1 MFGVHLNSSNPRGN
15 RLKTNILQLTFR
27 RTDVNIMTM
36 EFEGVVFRKLP
47 EMTGTSAKGAWKKQD
62 VVFEVPSEFNR
73 KICVTFFGD
82 RAEDAASLSEG
93 DTVTVSVNVES
104 REYNGKWYTD
114 VKAWKVTRS
123 GGAGSGA
130 GSGSGAPSGGGARSA
145 GSPAPSPFADAPF
158 NENTAPA
165 SPADDVDDLP
175 F

>member
-1 MFGVHLNSSNPRGN
+1 
-15 RLKTNILQLTFR
+15 
-27 RTDVNIMTM
+27 M

-47 EMTGTSAKGAWKKQD
+47 EMTGTSAKGAWRKQD
-62 VVFEVPSEFNR
+62 VVFEMPSEFNR

-93 DTVTVSVNVES
+93 DAVTVSVNVES

-114 VKAWKVTRS
+114 VKAWKVVRGGT
-123 GGAGSGA
+123 GAGSSHTGTSGGHS
-130 GSGSGAPSGGGARSA
+130 GSGSRPA

>member
-1 MFGVHLNSSNPRGN
+1 
-15 RLKTNILQLTFR
+15 
-27 RTDVNIMTM
+27 M

-62 VVFEVPSEFNR
+62 VVFELPSEFNR

-82 RAEDAASLSEG
+82 RAEDAASLNEG
-93 DTVTVSVNVES
+93 DAVNVSVNVES

-114 VKAWKVTRS
+114 VKAWKIARGGAPS
-123 GGAGSGA
+123 AGAGSGA
-130 GSGSGAPSGGGARSA
+130 GHAGASGGYSGGGSRPAST
-145 GSPAPSPFADAPF
+145 PAPPPFADAPF